1 MALTIRPVRGE
12 ISQPAMQTGKSALRV
27 AQNTNKKQ
35 NSLID
40 ISNNIVNKAAEMY
53 MQETKYNV
61 QNKTLDY
68 RTDIEEKILRR
79 LNNLKLDK
87 IQNFINE

>member
-1 MALTIRPVRGE
+1 MAIRIPRGE
-12 ISQPAMQTGKSALRV
+12 ISQPAMQTGRSALRV

-68 RTDIEEKILRR
+68 RTDIEEK
-79 LNNLKLDK
+79 
-87 IQNFINE
+87 F